1 MGRRRSNKARRTCG
15 TTRFAPW
22 SAGHALRRPNPTK
35 SGMPQEPKSP
45 RTRTARR
52 PRPSGHRRR
61 RSTLASSAY
70 DAGITPTC
78 SCCARETRS
87 DGEGAQAAREGRTK
101 PIAKLAVDKQRSIGC
116 EEGHGRER
124 CKLELL
130 RIAELLMPVHVARHA
145 IIRQPKWHAKREALE
160 STLTIQAR
168 VERGDAKDDAA
179 HRLDERGSEEK
190 EEVQQADSGCCS
202 TSVRPEMPRSR
213 LSSM

>member
-1 MGRRRSNKARRTCG
+1 M
-15 TTRFAPW
+15 
-22 SAGHALRRPNPTK
+22 
-35 SGMPQEPKSP
+35 
-45 RTRTARR
+45 
-52 PRPSGHRRR
+52 
-61 RSTLASSAY
+61 ASSAY